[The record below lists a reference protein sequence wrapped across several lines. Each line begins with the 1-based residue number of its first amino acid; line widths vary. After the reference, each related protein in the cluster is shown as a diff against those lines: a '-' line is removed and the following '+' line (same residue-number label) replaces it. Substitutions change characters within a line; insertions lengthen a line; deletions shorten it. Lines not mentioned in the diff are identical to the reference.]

1 MNGRMDMRP
10 VARFAAMLAG
20 SVFAAGLW
28 AGVASAEVTVLGW
41 PGGPEET
48 ALRAAAEAYNAKDDV
63 SDENKVELLFF
74 NRDGFWDKLQAD
86 LAAGSDAF
94 DLNLLATYSI
104 GRYAPFME
112 PVELSDGAQALY
124 GDAVLS
130 TMQFDGKQY
139 GVPTDLSLHFM
150 YYRKDLIDALMSD
163 DGARARYAEISKE
176 HLGQALEPKN
186 PDDWTWDDYAATALY
201 FTKAVNPDSPTRYG
215 TVLQMKNLLF
225 NIMVW
230 QSTARSYGG
239 DWMDAEGN
247 ITVNS
252 DAFREGLELY
262 KMLYDAGATPRDSL
276 SYEFAEAN
284 AAYAA
289 GQVAAMVQW
298 NAAAADLTNAEKS
311 PAVGDATATIAP
323 PAGPESRATHI
334 HGLGLGLN
342 KSAGNKDG
350 AKAFL
355 KWLSTE
361 EAALIYARAGGA
373 PALSAEAVAAVAEER
388 PDLVQLGEYAGA
400 YGYVMNGGAS
410 ANALAIYEL
419 QAKEFTGYWSGQQD
433 LDTAL
438 ANVEKGMADLL
449 K

>member
-1 MNGRMDMRP
+1 MRP

-163 DGARARYAEISKE
+163 DSARARYAEISKE

-230 QSTARSYGG
+230 QSTARSHGG

-262 KMLYDAGATPRDSL
+262 KMLYDAGASPRDSL